1 MADLTQ
7 QKQITAELKKQQTI
21 LEAHNKTSK
30 AYKQAAAEINKLGIE
45 RFKIEQKISNEK
57 NRASQESTT
66 LNIEKQILKLQKT
79 GLGALQKHLGLDKQI
94 KLLKDGQSKN
104 DKETVRQTKAYGDL
118 LQDVASGSKDLEA
131 VLNTIATE
139 DFGMMNKAAVQLADT
154 LRNTPGL
161 SEKLKLDAQAQQK
174 IDDFRDKIKETSAL
188 LSSPKAMGVAAIGM
202 AVKLI
207 TDFAGKALE
216 VKQSLGTAAGESL
229 RVAGNMTAA
238 GAAAKML
245 GGNAQQAEAA
255 VTAMVDEFGTLN
267 VLSLET
273 SLSLGAMV
281 SDTGLTGA
289 NAAKLLKSMESIS
302 TASIETNMN
311 LISSTAEL
319 ARAEGVAPAQVL
331 NDIAESTET
340 FALFAKD
347 GGENIAK
354 AAIEARKLGL
364 NLATVAG
371 IADNLLDFESSIGKE
386 MEASMLLGRQMS
398 LDKARELALTGD
410 LAGLAEEVKSQ
421 VGSQAEFEAMN
432 VVQRKALAA
441 AIGVTASDL
450 GKMVAGEK
458 TSAEMAEEKNKQQMK
473 FIGLQKLA
481 ANAQIISA
489 VAGLYAGNAK
499 FGPLGFALATAG
511 IMSMY
516 AAISSAPKLEK
527 GGVVKETGMAVVHKG
542 EAFSGT
548 RNEMGMGS
556 GQTNVLLKQL
566 IKQNDVLMNRLTNKI
581 GDIALSNAV

>member
-1 MADLTQ
+1 MAKRNDLKIQAELLEEILALEKKITEQDKASAYQ
-7 QKQITAELKKQQTI
+7 QKKLNKLKNAEFVMESKKISLTKQINDIQKSALGVASKKLGLEQQFKTLGDLAKVGTKKQI
-21 LEAHNKTSK
+21 D
-30 AYKQAAAEINKLGIE
+30 QAKKLTAIMG
-45 RFKIEQKISNEK
+45 
-57 NRASQESTT
+57 
-66 LNIEKQILKLQKT
+66 
-79 GLGALQKHLGLDKQI
+79 G
-94 KLLKDGQSKN
+94 
-104 DKETVRQTKAYGDL
+104 
-118 LQDVASGSKDLEA
+118 VADGSKDFADALEEIGSGKFDK
-131 VLNTIATE
+131 LNGAAE
-139 DFGMMNKAAVQLADT
+139 EFGTLLKNNNKNLEQTVKDASKVKKGFDGLLDT
-154 LRNTPGL
+154 LGVMD
-161 SEKLKLDAQAQQK
+161 LKKTFTMAG
-174 IDDFRDKIKETSAL
+174 AL
-188 LSSPKAMGVAAIGM
+188 AAI
-202 AVKLI
+202 
-207 TDFAGKALE
+207 TSFALKAKE
-216 VKQSLGTAAGESL
+216 VKNTLGTTGLESA

-238 GAAAKML
+238 GTAARLM
-245 GGNAQQAEAA
+245 GGNVQEAEAA

-281 SDTGLTGA
+281 ADTGLTGA

-347 GGENIAK
+347 GGKNIAK

-371 IADNLLDFESSIGKE
+371 IADNLLDFESSIEKE
-386 MEASMLLGRQMS
+386 MEASMLLGKQMS

-410 LAGLAEEVKSQ
+410 LAGLAAEVKNQ

-441 AIGVTASDL
+441 AIGVSASDL

-458 TSAEMAEEKNKQQMK
+458 TSAELGEEKNRQQQK

-481 ANAQIISA
+481 ANAQIIGA
-489 VAGLYAGNAK
+489 VASMFAGNAK
-499 FGPLGFALATAG
+499 FGPLGAGLAAAG
-511 IMSMY
+511 IMAMY

-548 RNEMGMGS
+548 RNEMGMGN
-556 GQTNVLLKQL
+556 GQTNKLLKDL
-566 IKQNDVLMNRLTNKI
+566 IKQNEFLMNRLTNRV
-581 GDIALSNAV
+581 GDIALSN